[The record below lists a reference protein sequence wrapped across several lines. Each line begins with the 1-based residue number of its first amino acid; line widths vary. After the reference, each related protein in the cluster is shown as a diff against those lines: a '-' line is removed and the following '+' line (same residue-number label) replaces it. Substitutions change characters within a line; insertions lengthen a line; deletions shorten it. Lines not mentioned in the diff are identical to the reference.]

1 MAVSGTTPML
11 ASRTPM
17 YSEVAASRSIPRVCL
32 GGLVDGGSG
41 CCDVLSGSCWLLAW
55 ILRQACSKLAAI
67 LRQSCRAQTF
77 RPESFSTASIAQA
90 FGKLRSMSKQVPR
103 KNAPRQAHNVDR
115 FSKAPTRIFS

>member
-67 LRQSCRAQTF
+67 LRQSCGNLAVPKLSGRKVLAPQ
-77 RPESFSTASIAQA
+77 ASR
-90 FGKLRSMSKQVPR
+90 KRSASCDQ
-103 KNAPRQAHNVDR
+103 
-115 FSKAPTRIFS
+115 